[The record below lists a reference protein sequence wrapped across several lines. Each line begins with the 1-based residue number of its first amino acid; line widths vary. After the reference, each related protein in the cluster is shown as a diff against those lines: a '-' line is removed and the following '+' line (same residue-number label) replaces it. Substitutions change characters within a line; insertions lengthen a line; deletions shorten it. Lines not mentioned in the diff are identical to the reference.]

1 LKRQYEKWL
10 VAPTFLWLLLFFAS
24 PLVFIVFYSFFKR
37 GLYGEI
43 VYELTLSNY
52 VRIGESI
59 YLKIVLDTLAISV
72 ITTTI
77 TLVVAYPLTYYISRL
92 PKKQQRIWLLL
103 VMVPFWIN
111 FLIRSF
117 AWIII
122 LRSKGIVNTILLE
135 LGWIEKPLSL
145 LYNDGAVLF
154 GMVYALL
161 PFMVLPLYVA
171 FEKLDRRKVEA
182 AYDLGATPW
191 KAFLYITLPLT
202 KHGIING
209 SMLVFVSSIGMFVVP
224 DILGGA
230 KSMLLGNLIQNQ
242 FLSARDWPFG
252 SALSVVLLVF
262 AFLLIVLYQ
271 KATVA
276 GQRWEGER

>member
-1 LKRQYEKWL
+1 MKRKYEKWL
-10 VAPTFLWLLLFFAS
+10 VAPTFLWLLLFFAA

-52 VRIGESI
+52 ARIGESI

-72 ITTTI
+72 MTTII
-77 TLVVAYPLTYYISRL
+77 TLVIAYPLTYYISRL

-171 FEKLDRRKVEA
+171 FEKLDRRRVEA

-191 KAFLYITLPLT
+191 KAFLYVTLPLT

-271 KATVA
+271 KATAA

>member
-1 LKRQYEKWL
+1 LKRKYEKWL
-10 VAPTFLWLLLFFAS
+10 VAPTFLWLLLFFAA

-52 VRIGESI
+52 ARIGESI

-72 ITTTI
+72 MTTII
-77 TLVVAYPLTYYISRL
+77 TLVITYPLTYYISRL

-171 FEKLDRRKVEA
+171 FEKLDRRRVEA

-191 KAFLYITLPLT
+191 KAFLYVTLPLT

-271 KATVA
+271 KATAA

>member
-1 LKRQYEKWL
+1 MKRKYEKWL
-10 VAPTFLWLLLFFAS
+10 VAPTFLWLLLFFAA

-52 VRIGESI
+52 ARIGESI

-72 ITTTI
+72 MTTII
-77 TLVVAYPLTYYISRL
+77 TLVITYPLTYYISRL

-171 FEKLDRRKVEA
+171 FEKLDRRRVEA

-191 KAFLYITLPLT
+191 KAFLYVTLPLT

-271 KATVA
+271 KATAA

>member
-1 LKRQYEKWL
+1 MKRQYEKWL